1 MAEKTPVFR
10 SMTRPDLMAG
20 GERPLVMGLAF
31 LGGFIVLGSG
41 FSLVG
46 VASAMVLVVGGMW
59 GLRRMAKA
67 DPQMS
72 KVFSRYNTYRPY
84 YRAHRTAFAK
94 PPEKIKTG
102 L

>member
-10 SMTRPDLMAG
+10 SLTRPDLMAG
-20 GERPLVMGLAF
+20 GERPLVMSLAF
-31 LGGFIVLGSG
+31 VGGFIVLGSG

-46 VASAMVLVVGGMW
+46 VLGALTLVSGGMW
-59 GLRRMAKA
+59 ALRRMAKA

-72 KVFSRYNTYRPY
+72 KVFSRFNTYKPY

>member
-31 LGGFIVLGSG
+31 LGGFIILGSG

-46 VASAMVLVVGGMW
+46 VASAVALVVGGMW

-84 YRAHRTAFAK
+84 YRAHRTTFAK